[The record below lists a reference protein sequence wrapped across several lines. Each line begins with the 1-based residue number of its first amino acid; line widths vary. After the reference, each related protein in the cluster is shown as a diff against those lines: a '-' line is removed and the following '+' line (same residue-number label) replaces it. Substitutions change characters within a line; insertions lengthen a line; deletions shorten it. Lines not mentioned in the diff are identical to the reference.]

1 MSAYFVLTHTITDPE
16 RYRNEYI
23 PGVVPFLQKYKAEVL
38 VADFEA
44 KPLQG
49 NPAHGVV
56 VIKFDSEQTIQD
68 FLNDPGY
75 KSAKDLRLSITT
87 NASAVMAPEF
97 QQPEG

>member
-23 PGVVPFLQKYKAEVL
+23 PGVVPFLTKYKADVL

-49 NPAHGVV
+49 NPARGVV

-75 KSAKDLRLSITT
+75 KPVKDLRIAITS
-87 NASAVMAPEF
+87 NASAVMAPEYKL
-97 QQPEG
+97 PED